1 VALAD
6 LEDVNVHLP
15 TDKLEV
21 DDAIDP
27 ALERDAER
35 IVKGYLSGVY
45 EPVVLAG
52 WDTPTN
58 TPELIRAIA
67 GRLIAAFYYRQR
79 YSEDSLDDPQYAQV
93 KYNEAMALIM
103 ELRAGTID
111 LVEVPGDDASI
122 LKFWPDDTTDG
133 PYFTMAMEK

>member
-1 VALAD
+1 MALAD

-15 TDKLEV
+15 DDKLEV

-27 ALERDAER
+27 ALQRDAER

-45 EPVVLAG
+45 EPTVLAG
-52 WDTPTN
+52 WDTPDN

-79 YSEDSLDDPQYAQV
+79 YSEDSLDDPQYAQI

-111 LVEVPGDDASI
+111 LVEVPGDSDSI
-122 LKFWPDDTTDG
+122 LRFWPDDTTDG